1 MNFCTGSRGS
11 NLLLLSHPQSI
22 HCSTTSTI
30 PACEIGIINPL
41 ILLKHL
47 HGRKNR
53 SKNVMS
59 SNNATISSNS
69 SDKNSKVVM
78 NSSSSKCFM
87 SKDSRISKTET
98 CKMCNRTDNRI
109 EISRIQTDFLIIK
122 KDSLIINKKDSQ
134 IIETDFLTT
143 RTDSQTTR
151 IDSPTTRTD
160 FLTTRKDFL
169 IIRTDSPTT
178 RTDLTTRIGSPTTSS
193 MAKGRTVV
201 GAGVRSTITTPP
213 RDLT

>member
-47 HGRKNR
+47 HGRN
-53 SKNVMS
+53 NN
-59 SNNATISSNS
+59 SNNVTISSNN

-98 CKMCNRTDNRI
+98 CKMCNRTDNKI
-109 EISRIQTDFLIIK
+109 EISLIQTDFLIIK
-122 KDSLIINKKDSQ
+122 
-134 IIETDFLTT
+134 TDFLTT
-143 RTDSQTTR
+143 RTD
-151 IDSPTTRTD
+151 
-160 FLTTRKDFL
+160 FLTTKKDFL
-169 IIRTDSPTT
+169 IIRTDFLTT
-178 RTDLTTRIGSPTTSS
+178 RT
-193 MAKGRTVV
+193 
-201 GAGVRSTITTPP
+201 
-213 RDLT
+213 